1 MNNEYR
7 TILAG
12 FGKMDVTP
20 FAPVHL
26 GSYNNGMQRLSNRQ
40 KPNDPFQ
47 AITLALTDED
57 GQTLLFI
64 VTDLSWGHITWT
76 KKIRELVQER
86 YGIPGEHVLLGGTHN
101 HTGPDWYSEAL
112 DTLANRAYFDHWLS
126 GVMSS
131 VYIALQDR
139 KPSKIRIGTTEA
151 KGLTFVRRYL
161 CNDGS
166 LVGVGNP
173 INQEFDIACHETQA
187 DEQVQLVRFVRE
199 EGKDILLCQWQS
211 HGDHLGGIK
220 TCTTNWIGPMRRRI
234 EAELGCSCIYMQG
247 CAGNLVTSSRIK
259 AEYKKKNEDEV
270 GELVAAAVVD
280 AYRRESTFRGVNG
293 GKIRA
298 IQQTFVGYDYEG
310 DDWEGELNT
319 VSFGDVSLVS
329 FPVEMFDT
337 SGMQIKAQTPFE
349 MTVLMDY
356 ACGIHGYC
364 PDEKAYANGGY
375 ETRSR
380 GGCGTAEQ
388 IVKAHLDALRRLHEV

>member
-1 MNNEYR
+1 MCEK
-7 TILAG
+7 TKILAG

-40 KPNDPFQ
+40 KPNDPFH
-47 AITLALTDED
+47 AITLALTDGEGD
-57 GQTLLFI
+57 TLLFI
-64 VTDLSWGHITWT
+64 VTDLSWGHINWT
-76 KKIRELVQER
+76 KKIRTLVQER

-112 DTLANRAYFDHWLS
+112 DTLANRAYFDHWLA

-131 VYIALQDR
+131 VYMALQDR
-139 KPSKIRIGTTEA
+139 KPARIQIGTTETQ
-151 KGLTFVRRYL
+151 GLSFVRRYL
-161 CNDGS
+161 CADGS
-166 LVGVGNP
+166 LIGVGNP
-173 INQEFDIACHETQA
+173 QAQEFDIVGHESQA
-187 DEQVQLVRFVRE
+187 DEQVQMVRFLRE

-220 TCTTNWIGPMRRRI
+220 TCTTNWIGPMRRKI

-259 AEYKKKNEDEV
+259 SEYKKKTEDEV
-270 GELVAAAVVD
+270 GEQVAAAIVN
-280 AYRRESTFRGVNG
+280 AYRKENTFRTVNG
-293 GKIRA
+293 GKVKTV
-298 IQQTFVGYDYEG
+298 QQTFTGFDYEG
-310 DDWEGELNT
+310 DDWEGELNA
-319 VSFGDVSLVS
+319 VAFGDVSLLT

-337 SGMQIKAQTPFE
+337 SGRQIKAQTPFE
-349 MTVLMDY
+349 MTILMDY

-364 PDEKAYANGGY
+364 PDREAYARGGY

-380 GGCGTAEQ
+380 GGSGCAEK
-388 IVKAHLDALRRLHEV
+388 IVETQLDALRSLK